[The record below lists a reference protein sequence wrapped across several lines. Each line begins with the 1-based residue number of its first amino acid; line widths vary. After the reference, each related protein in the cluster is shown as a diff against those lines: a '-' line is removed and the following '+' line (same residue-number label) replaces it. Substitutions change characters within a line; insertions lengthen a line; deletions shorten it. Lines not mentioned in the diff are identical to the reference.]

1 VKPWLVNKSI
11 EYIGTEEPAFVSMIY
26 KKVANRESPHE
37 IVKKVEKV
45 LDEDAEVFILIVF
58 FIY

>member
-1 VKPWLVNKSI
+1 MKPWLVNKSV

-26 KKVANRESPHE
+26 KKVANKESPSE

-45 LDEDAEVFILIVF
+45 LDEDAEVFN
-58 FIY
+58 